1 MCKCIFT
8 CTCMCLGLGL
18 RIRDLGMTRG
28 GETVKGEQGGCGKRG
43 SPALARECSNARE
56 EGVRALLQLADCCD
70 RVGEG
75 RQEEEGVSPVCAPR
89 PPPPCQSRSFL
100 HLNPTAHLCH
110 YHRLCLFVVLPALLL
125 PPWQPLAHGSSP
137 RPLPC
142 APLPITST
150 DPPLLLSQMA
160 KPAVVLPEVH
170 FFPDSKDSS
179 ASLAV
184 RSLLSAALSCVQ
196 FKSKDPL
203 RMLMRGDENPR

>member
-1 MCKCIFT
+1 M
-8 CTCMCLGLGL
+8 
-18 RIRDLGMTRG
+18 
-28 GETVKGEQGGCGKRG
+28 
-43 SPALARECSNARE
+43 
-56 EGVRALLQLADCCD
+56 RALLQLADCCD

-89 PPPPCQSRSFL
+89 PPPPCQSRSFS

-125 PPWQPLAHGSSP
+125 PSWQPLAHGSSP

-142 APLPITST
+142 APLPITT
-150 DPPLLLSQMA
+150 DPPLPLNQMA
-160 KPAVVLPEVH
+160 KPAVVLPEMH
-170 FFPDSKDSS
+170 FFPDTKDSS

-184 RSLLSAALSCVQ
+184 RSLLSAALSGAQIKC
-196 FKSKDPL
+196 K